1 MSEDDFVDRLLLDA
15 FEGPVPDDGFSVSAM
30 QRLPVSRRH
39 RIWPLL
45 LGVAA
50 GGFLCWT
57 SLASAPVW
65 HAGWADW
72 LAGELSARSMIVL
85 AAMVGL
91 SLLTLAWTM
100 AEADDR
106 R

>member
-1 MSEDDFVDRLLLDA
+1 MTNDDVDRLLQDA
-15 FEGPVPDDGFSVSAM
+15 FEGTVPDDGFSARM
-30 QRLPVSRRH
+30 MERLPERRRH

-50 GGFLCWT
+50 GGGLCWS
-57 SLASAPVW
+57 SLMSAPVW
-65 HAGWADW
+65 HAGWRDW
-72 LAGELSARSMIVL
+72 LAGELSARSMVVL
-85 AAMVGL
+85 AAMAGL

-106 R
+106 A